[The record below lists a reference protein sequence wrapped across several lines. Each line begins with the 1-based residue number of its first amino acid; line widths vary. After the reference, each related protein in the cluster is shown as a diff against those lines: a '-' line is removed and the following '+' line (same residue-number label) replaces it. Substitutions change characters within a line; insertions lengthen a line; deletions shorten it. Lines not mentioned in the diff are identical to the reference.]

1 MELDDLKQA
10 WRDLERRLDQSEAAS
25 RALRR
30 DIKMDRARSTLRR
43 LSWGQAFAAAMW
55 LAAAV
60 LAARFWTEHRGT
72 LHLLLAGLA
81 VHVYAIAGIIS
92 GIVQMSWI
100 ARIDYAAPV
109 VALQRKLATL
119 RRVRIWSQLVLG
131 LPMWLLWVVITMV
144 GAKWLLDIDLYA
156 LSPGWIHVSLL
167 VGVVGIALSLW
178 LPRRLALSPRGSR
191 FVQRVL
197 DDLAGRSLVRVTR
210 ELDELARFTGE

>member
-1 MELDDLKQA
+1 MELDDLKEA
-10 WRDLERRLDQSEAAS
+10 WRDLERRLDESEATS

-30 DIKMDRARSTLRR
+30 DIKMDRARSALRR
-43 LSWGQAFAAAMW
+43 ISWGQAAAAALW
-55 LAAAV
+55 LAVAV
-60 LAARFWTEHRGT
+60 FAARFWTEHRAT
-72 LHLLLAGLA
+72 LHLLLAGLV

-100 ARIDYAAPV
+100 AGIDYSAPV
-109 VALQRKLATL
+109 VALQRRLATL

-156 LSPGWIHVSLL
+156 RAPGWIHVSLL
-167 VGVVGIALSLW
+167 IGVVGIALSLW
-178 LPRRLALSPRGSR
+178 LPRRLAHSPRGSR
-191 FVQRVL
+191 FVQRTL

-210 ELDELARFTGE
+210 ELDELARFTSE